1 MHGITLCLKKNKKKD
16 KKIRKKNEIN
26 YFFYL
31 KSKKKFIKLKS
42 LNKFFSK
49 I

>member
-1 MHGITLCLKKNKKKD
+1 MHGITLCLKKNKKKY

>member
-26 YFFYL
+26 YFFSIKNL
-31 KSKKKFIKLKS
+31 KKKFNKIKIIK
-42 LNKFFSK
+42 
-49 I
+49 

>member
-1 MHGITLCLKKNKKKD
+1 MMHGITLCLKKNKKKD

-26 YFFYL
+26 YFFL
-31 KSKKKFIKLKS
+31 
-42 LNKFFSK
+42 SK